1 MASLERARELMATNK
16 TVGVLKM
23 AAKKEKTLHDLF
35 EDGLK
40 DIYYAEK
47 KILVALP
54 KMAKAAS
61 SDELAA
67 AFEKHKSETERQVQR
82 LERVFKLLDRQPKG
96 KKCPGIEGILEEG
109 KEIMDEFKGMP
120 ALDAGLL
127 AAAQAVEHYEITRY
141 GTLIAWAE
149 KLGLRDAAALFA
161 ETLEEEKK
169 TDEALSKLA
178 EEAINQYAEAAE

>member
-1 MASLERARELMATNK
+1 
-16 TVGVLKM
+16 M

-47 KILVALP
+47 KILAALP
-54 KMAKAAS
+54 KMAKATQS
-61 SDELAA
+61 EELAS
-67 AFEKHKSETERQVQR
+67 AFQQHRDETEQQ
-82 LERVFKLLDRQPKG
+82 LERLDQVFQAIDQQPKA
-96 KKCPGIEGILEEG
+96 KKCPGIEGIIAEG
-109 KEIMDEFKGMP
+109 KEIMEEFKGMP

-149 KLGLRDAAALFA
+149 KLGLEDAIAL
-161 ETLEEEKK
+161 LKQNLDEEKE
-169 TDEALSKLA
+169 TDEKLTQLA
-178 EEAINQYAEAAE
+178 ESTINAYAEAAE

>member
-1 MASLERARELMATNK
+1 
-16 TVGVLKM
+16 M

-47 KILVALP
+47 KILTALG
-54 KMAKAAS
+54 KMAKATETE
-61 SDELAA
+61 ELAA
-67 AFEKHKSETERQVQR
+67 AFEKHRGETEQQVER
-82 LERVFKLLDRQPKG
+82 LEQVFELLEQSPKG

-109 KEIMDEFKGMP
+109 KEILEEFKGMP

-149 KLGLRDAAALFA
+149 KLGLRDAVPLLQETLDEEKATDKALTELA
-161 ETLEEEKK
+161 ETAVNE
-169 TDEALSKLA
+169 
-178 EEAINQYAEAAE
+178 YAEAAE

>member
-1 MASLERARELMATNK
+1 
-16 TVGVLKM
+16 M

-47 KILVALP
+47 KILTALP
-54 KMAKAAS
+54 KLAKATKTE
-61 SDELAA
+61 ELAE
-67 AFEKHKSETERQVQR
+67 AFEKHRGETEGQVER
-82 LERVFKLLDRQPKG
+82 LEQVFELLGQSPKG

-109 KEIMDEFKGMP
+109 KEILDEFKGMA

-127 AAAQAVEHYEITRY
+127 SAAQAVEHYEISRY

-149 KLGLRDAAALFA
+149 KLGHREAIPLLQENLDEEKATDKALTELA
-161 ETLEEEKK
+161 ET
-169 TDEALSKLA
+169 
-178 EEAINQYAEAAE
+178 AINEYAEAAE